1 MAEPSFLGEQDA
13 RDPCGGAT
21 ALAVC
26 DQPQIFHVLDAEMLL
41 DAVEDRG
48 CAGRQLVA
56 RAGGR
61 LPARRRILPCVCAWS
76 FSHALG
82 VF

>member
-21 ALAVC
+21 AVAAC
-26 DQPQIFHVLDAEMLL
+26 DQPQIFHMLDAEMLL

-48 CAGRQLVA
+48 CACRQLVA
-56 RAGGR
+56 RACVRACGCLR
-61 LPARRRILPCVCAWS
+61 AAVFCRACARGASLT
-76 FSHALG
+76 H
-82 VF
+82 